1 MGLLLCSSFA
11 LVGVSEKADVQ
22 SVSKTLIFGTPTI
35 QTRDDFHQIQV
46 DGADAALNIPGKP
59 MLPYTSLTME
69 LPFGTKILDI
79 DYDIIEGST
88 QPLEHKIQPGKQPIA
103 QSINMLST
111 KSDLDQSFYS
121 TNEDFPSSWITIHTG
136 AGLNN
141 EAKQR
146 TFLIIHI
153 YPLQYNPVQNLI
165 HNINSITL
173 TVTYQKNRENPFPI
187 LTSTDLVIIAP
198 SKFQTALQKLIEH
211 KNDHGIITVFKSLEE
226 IYSEYDGNDEPEKIK
241 YYLKD
246 MKESDNITYALLVGG
261 LKSYIYAKPRDDQ
274 NKGVEGWHVPVRYTN
289 LRDSGGTYDPGFISD
304 LYYADLYDAEGNFSS
319 WDSDEDGIYAE
330 WIGSQKD
337 EIDLYPDIAIGR
349 LACRNRIE
357 VRIMVNK
364 IIQYETTTAGS
375 DWANTMILAGGDTHD
390 DAGTN
395 YVEGEEMTEFVL
407 NEYMTD
413 VDPVKLYSSNKDTDP
428 DYTPTGTNLLREISK
443 GAGLLFLTGHASPVT
458 WTTHWIGEF
467 EGPDSWT
474 ERFLINDFPKLSNRG
489 KYPVCLVEG
498 CHNSQFNVSMI
509 TTKQDTDNSKHMWT
523 YGRMAPECWSWWL
536 TRKIGGGSIATLG
549 HTGLS
554 YEATGNSGDLDG
566 DGIDR
571 PDCLEAY
578 CGYQNRMYFKT
589 LSEGTDSLG
598 LVWSSTIESY
608 LTTFPGMDNQL
619 DAKTVEQWALLGDPT
634 LKIGGYS

>member
-1 MGLLLCSSFA
+1 MLLLLCSSFA
-11 LVGVSEKADVQ
+11 LIGVSEKADVQ
-22 SVSKTLIFGTPTI
+22 SLTKTLTFGTPNI
-35 QTRDDFHQIQV
+35 QSNGGFNQV
-46 DGADAALNIPGKP
+46 LVNGANATLNIPGQP
-59 MLPYTSLTME
+59 MLPYAMITME
-69 LPFGTKILDI
+69 FPFGTKILDI
-79 DYDIIEGST
+79 DYDINAVST
-88 QPLEHKIQPGKQPIA
+88 QGIAQKIQPGTQPIA
-103 QSINMLST
+103 QSINTLST
-111 KSDLDQSFYS
+111 ESDLDPSLYS
-121 TNEDFPSSWITIHTG
+121 NNEDFPSSWVTMHTG

-146 TFLIIHI
+146 TYLILHC
-153 YPLQYNPVQNLI
+153 YPVRYNPVHNLI

-173 TVTYQKNRENPFPI
+173 TVTYQKNKENPVPAMS
-187 LTSTDLVIIAP
+187 STDFIVIAP
-198 SKFQTALQKLIEH
+198 SKFETALQKLIDH
-211 KNDHGIITVFKSLEE
+211 KNDYGITTIFKSLEE
-226 IYSEYDGNDEPEKIK
+226 IYTEYTGNDEPEKIK
-241 YYLKD
+241 YFLKD
-246 MKESDNITYALLVGG
+246 MKDNDNITYVLLVGG

-289 LRDSGGTYDPGFISD
+289 LREGGGTYDPGFISD
-304 LYYADLYDAEGNFSS
+304 LYYADLYDAEGNFST

-337 EIDLYPDIAIGR
+337 DIDLYPDIAIGR

-357 VRIMVNK
+357 VKIMVNK

-375 DWANTMILAGGDTHD
+375 DWFNSMIVAAGDTHD

-407 NEYMTD
+407 NEYMTE
-413 VDPVKLYSSNKDTDP
+413 VDPVKMYSSHKDSNP
-428 DYTPTGTNLLREISK
+428 DYTPTGPNLLREISK

-467 EGPDSWT
+467 EGPESWT

-489 KYPVCLVEG
+489 KYPICLVEG
-498 CHNSQFNVSMI
+498 CHNSQFNVSIIPTM
-509 TTKQDTDNSKHMWT
+509 QDTNNSKHMWT
-523 YGRMAPECWSWWL
+523 YGRMAPECWSWWM

-566 DGIDR
+566 DGIDH

-589 LSEGTDSLG
+589 LSEGADKLG
-598 LVWSSTIESY
+598 IVWAGTVEAY
-608 LTTFPGMDNQL
+608 LTTFPGMENQL